1 MDRKAISRMRLF
13 LIGQEGQVG
22 WELQRALSTLGE
34 LIAPAQ
40 HELDLE
46 NSEDLRRWI
55 RDHRPG
61 IIVNA
66 AAYTAVDQAE
76 SEPEKAS
83 RINAEAVGLLAEE
96 AKRLDAWLVHYST
109 DYIFDGEKA
118 TPYEE
123 DDLPNPL
130 SVYGRTKCEGEQAIR
145 ERHAKH
151 LIFRTS
157 WVYTARGKNFVKTI
171 LRLAKDKETLN
182 IVADQH
188 GAPTSAELLADI
200 TALALHQVGQEERPE
215 ALAGTY
221 HLVAQGET
229 TWHAFA
235 QYVVKTAK
243 ECGVPLKASPDD
255 IHPIATDAYPLP
267 AKRPRNSRLSTAK
280 LTRKFHV
287 HLPDWRDHVRRAI
300 EELAIRGAL

>member
-1 MDRKAISRMRLF
+1 MKLL
-13 LIGQEGQVG
+13 LIGKEGQVG
-22 WELQRALSTLGE
+22 WELQRALSALGD

-46 NSEDLRRWI
+46 HSADVRRWI
-55 RDHRPG
+55 HDHRPDV
-61 IIVNA
+61 IVNA

-76 SEPEKAS
+76 SEPEKAH
-83 RINAEAVGLLAEE
+83 RINADAVSLLAEE
-96 AKRLDAWLVHYST
+96 AERLDAWLVHYST
-109 DYIFDGEKA
+109 DYIFDGRKA
-118 TPYEE
+118 APYEE
-123 DDLPNPL
+123 DDVPNPL
-130 SVYGRTKCEGEQAIR
+130 SVYGKTKSEGEQAIR
-145 ERHAKH
+145 ERQAKH

-157 WVYTARGKNFVKTI
+157 WVYTARGNNFVKTI
-171 LRLAKDKETLN
+171 LRLAREKERLS

-200 TALALHQVGQEERPE
+200 TALALHQLGQEERPE

-229 TWHAFA
+229 TWHAYA
-235 QYVVKTAK
+235 QYVVQVAK
-243 ECGVPLKASPDD
+243 ECGVAVKAGPDE

-267 AKRPRNSRLSTAK
+267 ARRPSNSRLSTAK
-280 LTRKFHV
+280 LTRNFHV

-300 EELAIRGAL
+300 EELAMRGSL